1 MRTWR
6 ALSYGPRRAWGSHD
20 DDSADAVDGAAGY
33 HRLRAVTGLL
43 TGRNVAVTGGAR
55 GLGAAIAARFRAEG
69 ATVTTLDL
77 TEADETCDVADESQV
92 AATFARIGMRY
103 GRLDVLVAN
112 AGLVPPWRELTALD
126 MAEWD
131 RVFAVNVRGVA
142 LCLKHA
148 VPLIPRGGSV
158 VAMGSIMSEKGA
170 PRQALY
176 NATKHAVLGIVRVA
190 AQELGPRGIRVNA
203 LGPGPIATA
212 ALQARVAARAAGGL
226 GPAPAAALAAF
237 DAETPLGRAATEEE
251 VAKAALFLASDLSS
265 AVSGRLLRV
274 DGGLP

>member
-1 MRTWR
+1 
-6 ALSYGPRRAWGSHD
+6 
-20 DDSADAVDGAAGY
+20 VN
-33 HRLRAVTGLL
+33 GLL
-43 TGRNVAVTGGAR
+43 AGRIAAITGGAR
-55 GLGAAIAARFRAEG
+55 GLGAAIARRFRAEG
-69 ATVTTLDL
+69 ATVVTLDL
-77 TEADETCDVADESQV
+77 TGADIACDVTEEAQV
-92 AATFARIGMRY
+92 AAAFAELAARH

-148 VPLIPRGGSV
+148 VPLMPAGGAV
-158 VAMGSIMSEKGA
+158 VAMGSIMSEQGA
-170 PRQALY
+170 PQQALY

-203 LGPGPIATA
+203 LGPGPVATE
-212 ALQARVAARAAGGL
+212 ALRARVATRAAGGL
-226 GPAPAAALAAF
+226 GPSPDAALAAY
-237 DAETPLGRAATEEE
+237 DAETPLGRIATEEE

-265 AVSGRLLRV
+265 AVTGRLLRV
-274 DGGLP
+274 DGGLA

>member
-1 MRTWR
+1 M
-6 ALSYGPRRAWGSHD
+6 S
-20 DDSADAVDGAAGY
+20 
-33 HRLRAVTGLL
+33 GLL
-43 TGRNVAVTGGAR
+43 AGRIAAVTGGAR

-69 ATVTTLDL
+69 ATVVTLDL
-77 TEADETCDVADESQV
+77 AGADIACDVAEEMQV
-92 AATFARIGMRY
+92 EAAFAAMAAQH

-148 VPLIPRGGSV
+148 VPLMPRGGAV
-158 VAMGSIMSEKGA
+158 VAMGSIMSEQGA

-190 AQELGPRGIRVNA
+190 AQELGARGIRVNA

-212 ALQARVAARAAGGL
+212 ALQSRVAARAASGL
-226 GPAPAAALAAF
+226 GPSPEVALAAYG
-237 DAETPLGRAATEEE
+237 AETPLGRIATEEE

-265 AVSGRLLRV
+265 AITGRLLRV
-274 DGGLP
+274 DGGLT

>member
-1 MRTWR
+1 M
-6 ALSYGPRRAWGSHD
+6 S
-20 DDSADAVDGAAGY
+20 
-33 HRLRAVTGLL
+33 GLL
-43 TGRNVAVTGGAR
+43 AGRIAAITGGAR
-55 GLGAAIAARFRAEG
+55 GLGAAIAARFRAES
-69 ATVTTLDL
+69 ATVVTLDL
-77 TEADETCDVADESQV
+77 AGADIACDVAEEAQV
-92 AATFARIGMRY
+92 AAAFTEVAARH

-112 AGLVPPWRELTALD
+112 AGFVPPWRELTALD

-148 VPLIPRGGSV
+148 VPLMPLGGAV
-158 VAMGSIMSEKGA
+158 VAMGSIMSEQGA

-203 LGPGPIATA
+203 LGPGPVATE
-212 ALQARVAARAAGGL
+212 ALRGRVATRAAGGL
-226 GPAPAAALAAF
+226 GPSPGDALAAY
-237 DAETPLGRAATEEE
+237 DAETLLGRIATEEE

-265 AVSGRLLRV
+265 AITGRLLRV
-274 DGGLP
+274 DGGLA

>member
-1 MRTWR
+1 M
-6 ALSYGPRRAWGSHD
+6 S
-20 DDSADAVDGAAGY
+20 
-33 HRLRAVTGLL
+33 GLL
-43 TGRNVAVTGGAR
+43 AGRIAAVTGGAR

-69 ATVTTLDL
+69 AEVLTLDL
-77 TEADETCDVADESQV
+77 SGGAIDCDVTDEASVVAAFRQV
-92 AATFARIGMRY
+92 AARH

-112 AGLVPPWRELTALD
+112 AGLVPPWCDLTALD
-126 MAEWD
+126 MTEWD

-148 VPLIPRGGSV
+148 VPLMGQGGSV

-176 NATKHAVLGIVRVA
+176 NATKHAVLGIVRCA

-203 LGPGPIATA
+203 LGPGPVATE
-212 ALQARVAARAAGGL
+212 ALQARIAARAARGE
-226 GPAPAAALAAF
+226 GPSPAAAFAAHG
-237 DAETPLGRAATEEE
+237 AETPLGRTASEEE
-251 VAKAALFLASDLSS
+251 VAKAAVFLASDLAS
-265 AVSGRLLRV
+265 AVTGRLLRV

>member
-1 MRTWR
+1 M
-6 ALSYGPRRAWGSHD
+6 S
-20 DDSADAVDGAAGY
+20 
-33 HRLRAVTGLL
+33 GLL
-43 TGRNVAVTGGAR
+43 AGRIAAVTGGAR
-55 GLGAAIAARFRAEG
+55 GLGAAIARRFHAEG

-77 TEADETCDVADESQV
+77 TGGDIACDVTEEAQV
-92 AATFARIGMRY
+92 AAAFAEFAARH

-112 AGLVPPWRELTALD
+112 AGVVPPWRELTALD

-148 VPLIPRGGSV
+148 VPLMPAGGAV
-158 VAMGSIMSEKGA
+158 VAMGSIMSEHGA

-203 LGPGPIATA
+203 LGPGPVATE
-212 ALQARVAARAAGGL
+212 ALRGRVATRATSGL
-226 GPAPAAALAAF
+226 GPSTDAALAAY
-237 DAETPLGRAATEEE
+237 DAETPLGRIATEEE

-265 AVSGRLLRV
+265 AITGRLLRV
-274 DGGLP
+274 DGGLA